1 MPDTKHR
8 QMALMLAPAQE
19 KLIGRDL
26 AALCKNAEV
35 TVDSEA
41 NELLLPSM
49 GELVRVRL
57 PDFVIAQKLDMW
69 RHLTLLQ
76 YLDTADG
83 TPLTGRQIALS
94 EMRGGLSRGHGFD
107 KDIALMF
114 SRDLRDASAEDFA
127 RACVSLGGRII
138 PGKADVSAVIPYA
151 PRFPVTVNFWCGD
164 EEFPAS
170 GKALVDAAAEHYLTL
185 EAAGGACSS
194 VVQAII
200 RVWKQTRQTPSKIR
214 IPCQGDRRQP

>member
-1 MPDTKHR
+1 MLDTKHR

-19 KLIGRDL
+19 KLIGRDI
-26 AALCKNAEV
+26 AKLCENAFV
-35 TVDSEA
+35 AVDSETNA
-41 NELLLPSM
+41 LLLPSL
-49 GELVRVRL
+49 GEIVRVRL
-57 PDFVIAQKLDMW
+57 PDFVITQELDMW

-83 TPLTGRQIALS
+83 TPLTGKEIALS
-94 EMRGGLSRGHGFD
+94 EMRGGLSRALGFD
-107 KDIALMF
+107 KDISLMF
-114 SRDLRDASAEDFA
+114 SRDLRDTSADAFA
-127 RACVSLGGRII
+127 RACEALGGHIV

-151 PRFPVTVNFWCGD
+151 PRFPVTVHFWCGD

-200 RVWKQTRQTPSKIR
+200 HVWKHTSPLNR
-214 IPCQGDRRQP
+214 

>member
-1 MPDTKHR
+1 MSDAKSR

-19 KLIGRDL
+19 RLIGRDIAVL
-26 AALCKNAEV
+26 GKNAAIS
-35 TVDSEA
+35 VDSDGNA
-41 NELLLPSM
+41 LLLPSM
-49 GELVRVRL
+49 GDLIRVRL
-57 PDFVIAQKLDMW
+57 PDFVITQELDMW

-83 TPLTGRQIALS
+83 TPLTGREIALS
-94 EMRGGLSRGHGFD
+94 EMRGGLSRGLGFD
-107 KDIALMF
+107 KDISLMF
-114 SRDLRDASAEDFA
+114 SRDLCDASAEDFA
-127 RACVSLGGRII
+127 RACEALGGRIV

-151 PRFPVTVNFWCGD
+151 PRFPVTVHFWCGD

-200 RVWKQTRQTPSKIR
+200 RALKTA
-214 IPCQGDRRQP
+214 